1 MRHEKDPQ
9 QAHSVYHFQDK
20 TRFFPPTLSIIH
32 YFLFLPICR
41 GFYSASSGYS
51 LWARTPQEQ
60 QGELVNQSRA
70 SQVGGY
76 LCHSHDL
83 NMRFRGDIVRR
94 NYILVTLKALRVK
107 YSIKK
112 FLSCSY
118 TAFSF
123 SGSNW

>member
-83 NMRFRGDIVRR
+83 NMRGDIVRR

-118 TAFSF
+118 TVFSF